1 MRLLESGQV
10 SKEIGGACPPFF
22 LMVYT
27 YRVYTTPSYR
37 SIAMLE
43 AFSVIMFVAFLNREL
58 KVRSRNQRVAD
69 LESYLQRQEVYY
81 ELQIDKLKAQIN
93 KPDQA

>member
-1 MRLLESGQV
+1 
-10 SKEIGGACPPFF
+10 
-22 LMVYT
+22 
-27 YRVYTTPSYR
+27 
-37 SIAMLE
+37 MLE

>member
-1 MRLLESGQV
+1 
-10 SKEIGGACPPFF
+10 
-22 LMVYT
+22 
-27 YRVYTTPSYR
+27 
-37 SIAMLE
+37 MLE

-93 KPDQA
+93 KPDSN

>member
-1 MRLLESGQV
+1 
-10 SKEIGGACPPFF
+10 
-22 LMVYT
+22 
-27 YRVYTTPSYR
+27 
-37 SIAMLE
+37 MLE

-81 ELQIDKLKAQIN
+81 ELQIDKLKAQIDKLKAQIN
-93 KPDQA
+93 KPDSN